1 MDNVEMKANTV
12 INIVSNEYDIKLYT
26 PVKTIKEAVDVS
38 AYLMKKH
45 TDLTNYAIAR
55 SLGRSTA
62 SEFATKS
69 MHEVKDRMQS
79 DVKFREKVTQL
90 EIKVMYEILN

>member
-45 TDLTNYAIAR
+45 MVGLCMADN
-55 SLGRSTA
+55 
-62 SEFATKS
+62 
-69 MHEVKDRMQS
+69 
-79 DVKFREKVTQL
+79 
-90 EIKVMYEILN
+90 